1 MDSCECGSVQEP
13 EAKKKAEPPLCFFPT
28 SITDPVLPY
37 NLGNYMNFNPEIVAQ
52 AKAFVNALKSGKRAH
67 MPALRFE
74 FWQQFMTTVNAEL
87 GIV

>member
-1 MDSCECGSVQEP
+1 MH
-13 EAKKKAEPPLCFFPT
+13 
-28 SITDPVLPY
+28 
-37 NLGNYMNFNPEIVAQ
+37 FNPEIVAQ
-52 AKAFVNALKSGKRAH
+52 AKAFVNALKSGQRAH